1 MESVMIGHLAHDHI
15 RRGGGSYQYWP
26 TSRVTVTV
34 SKLKT
39 NATINVSWG
48 GESMGEGNGV
58 RNGVGNGRY
67 VVAHGCAFSPKLAHL
82 ETR

>member
-1 MESVMIGHLAHDHI
+1 M
-15 RRGGGSYQYWP
+15 
-26 TSRVTVTV
+26 TV
-34 SKLKT
+34 SKLKI
-39 NATINVSWG
+39 NATINTSWG